1 MIGNELIEDAAHTS
15 TSMRSERARHGGG
28 RDHNEETTDLISL
41 QRLALLATGRTG
53 ADIERL
59 IREVRQKARREQRPI
74 TWSDLE
80 TALLSERRQMTPEHR
95 YRIAVHEVGHALAY
109 TMLGIGEVQT
119 LAVGVSLDGTAGGLG
134 QVVVTFRT
142 DEPQTENWLT
152 RKMACLLAGRVAE
165 QLIFGAVLAGSG
177 GHPESDLARATTDA
191 LSAET
196 ELGFSDVETLIYR
209 RPALAEQQMLQDN
222 DLMKR
227 VEARLKWAEAVA
239 LGVLETH
246 KAFLEAMARE
256 LAELGVMTGDH
267 MIQRLAQ
274 FVVVS
279 GARSR
284 ERPVTASDSAILSGA
299 TPIPVSRSALRGSI
313 FAIPSSRKVL
323 LNKETASLKA
333 GLPFPKADQTIPGQT
348 A

>member
-1 MIGNELIEDAAHTS
+1 MTGNEMIRDAADIS
-15 TSMRSERARHGGG
+15 VSVESERARDGGG
-28 RDHNEETTDLISL
+28 RVHTDETTDLARL
-41 QRLALLATGRTG
+41 QRLALLATGKTG

-59 IREVRQKARREQRPI
+59 IREARQKARREKRPI
-74 TWSDLE
+74 TWFDLE
-80 TALLSERRQMTPEHR
+80 TALLSERRQMTPENR

-109 TMLGIGEVQT
+109 TVLGIGEVQT
-119 LAVGVSLDGTAGGLG
+119 LAVGVSLDGMAGGLG
-134 QVVVTFRT
+134 QVSLTFRT

-165 QLIFGAVLAGSG
+165 QLIFDQALAGSG
-177 GHPESDLARATTDA
+177 GHPESDLARATAYA

-246 KAFLEAMARE
+246 RAFLQAMAQE

-267 MIQRLAQ
+267 LIQRLAR
-274 FVVVS
+274 FAVVS
-279 GARSR
+279 GPGNP
-284 ERPVTASDSAILSGA
+284 EYPGTA
-299 TPIPVSRSALRGSI
+299 
-313 FAIPSSRKVL
+313 
-323 LNKETASLKA
+323 
-333 GLPFPKADQTIPGQT
+333 
-348 A
+348 